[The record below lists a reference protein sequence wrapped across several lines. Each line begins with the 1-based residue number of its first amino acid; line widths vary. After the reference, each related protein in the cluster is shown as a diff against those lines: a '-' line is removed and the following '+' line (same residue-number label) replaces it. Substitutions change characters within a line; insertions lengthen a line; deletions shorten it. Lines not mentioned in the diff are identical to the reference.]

1 MMKPWIPLS
10 ALSAMLIFSG
20 CSSTMAVPE
29 KEAKFQLY
37 VDVTPKE
44 AIIIVDDVAMGTGQ
58 NTVQIPLKINAG
70 TRRVAIVCD
79 GYHPFKTTL
88 EYIQPGEV
96 YTLTTHLIASEF

>member
-1 MMKPWIPLS
+1 MKSLVKWLFLGM
-10 ALSAMLIFSG
+10 ALSFAG
-20 CSSTMAVPE
+20 CSSTIAVPE

-44 AIIIVDDVAMGTGQ
+44 AVIIVDDAVISTGE
-58 NTVQIPLKINAG
+58 NTVQVPLKINAG
-70 TRRVAIVCD
+70 TRRIAIVCD

>member
-1 MMKPWIPLS
+1 MKSLVKWLLLGM
-10 ALSAMLIFSG
+10 ALSFAG
-20 CSSTMAVPE
+20 CSSTIAVPE
-29 KEAKFQLY
+29 KDAKFQLY

-44 AIIIVDDVAMGTGQ
+44 AVIIVDDAVISTGE
-58 NTVQIPLKINAG
+58 NTVQVPLKINAG
-70 TRRVAIVCD
+70 TRRIAIVCD

>member
-1 MMKPWIPLS
+1 MKSLVKWLFWGM
-10 ALSAMLIFSG
+10 ALSLAG
-20 CSSTMAVPE
+20 CSSTIAVPE
-29 KEAKFQLY
+29 KDAKFQLY

-44 AIIIVDDVAMGTGQ
+44 AVIIVDDAVISTGE
-58 NTVQIPLKINAG
+58 NTVQVPLKINAG
-70 TRRVAIVCD
+70 TRRIAIVCD

>member
-1 MMKPWIPLS
+1 MKSLVKWLFLGM
-10 ALSAMLIFSG
+10 ALSFAG
-20 CSSTMAVPE
+20 CSSTIAVPE

-44 AIIIVDDVAMGTGQ
+44 AVIIVDDAVISTGE
-58 NTVQIPLKINAG
+58 NTVQVPLKINAG
-70 TRRVAIVCD
+70 TRRIAIVFD

>member
-1 MMKPWIPLS
+1 MKSLVKWLFLGM
-10 ALSAMLIFSG
+10 ALSFAG
-20 CSSTMAVPE
+20 CSSTIAVPE
-29 KEAKFQLY
+29 KDAKFQLY

-44 AIIIVDDVAMGTGQ
+44 AVIIVDDAVISTGE
-58 NTVQIPLKINAG
+58 NTVQVPLKINAG
-70 TRRVAIVCD
+70 TRRIAIVCD

>member
-1 MMKPWIPLS
+1 MKTIVK
-10 ALSAMLIFSG
+10 ALALGAILGLSG
-20 CSSTMAVPE
+20 CSSQVAVPE
-29 KEAKFQLY
+29 GEAKFQLY
-37 VDVTPKE
+37 VDVTPRE
-44 AIIIVDDVAMGTGQ
+44 AIIIVDDVAMGTGEHTLQ
-58 NTVQIPLKINAG
+58 VPLRVTAG

>member
-1 MMKPWIPLS
+1 MKSLVKWLLLGMTLS
-10 ALSAMLIFSG
+10 FAG

-29 KEAKFQLY
+29 KDAKFQLY

-44 AIIIVDDVAMGTGQ
+44 AVIIVDDAVISTGE
-58 NTVQIPLKINAG
+58 NTVQVPLKINAG
-70 TRRVAIVCD
+70 TRRIAIVCD

>member
-1 MMKPWIPLS
+1 MKSLVKWLLLGM
-10 ALSAMLIFSG
+10 ALSLAG
-20 CSSTMAVPE
+20 CSSTIAVPE
-29 KEAKFQLY
+29 KDAKFQLY

-44 AIIIVDDVAMGTGQ
+44 AVIIVDDAVISTGE
-58 NTVQIPLKINAG
+58 NTVQVPLKINAG
-70 TRRVAIVCD
+70 TRRIAIVCD

>member
-1 MMKPWIPLS
+1 MKSLVKWLFWGM
-10 ALSAMLIFSG
+10 ALSFAG
-20 CSSTMAVPE
+20 CSSTIAVPE
-29 KEAKFQLY
+29 KDAKFQLY

-44 AIIIVDDVAMGTGQ
+44 AVIIVDDAVISTGE
-58 NTVQIPLKINAG
+58 NTVQVPLKINAG
-70 TRRVAIVCD
+70 TRRIAIVCD